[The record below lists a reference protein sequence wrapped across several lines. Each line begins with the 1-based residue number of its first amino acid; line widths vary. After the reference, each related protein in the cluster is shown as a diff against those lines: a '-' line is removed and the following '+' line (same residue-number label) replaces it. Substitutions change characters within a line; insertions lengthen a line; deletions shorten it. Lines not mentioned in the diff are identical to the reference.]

1 MIFVY
6 VRFCFKGKAEKNR
19 TDTFA
24 AIFSMGSEG
33 NFAGYSMFN
42 PCSLLV
48 VRKRFIAI
56 HLSAA
61 GVRFTGSSPI
71 EFFLRHLQWSPQRKL
86 SIFKALT
93 FFVQNDDLMIC
104 WEYEDLSLMPMWVWK
119 WLETPSLGHVHW
131 TSRGSNCLWTKTTLT
146 MTWLPGCVETSFG
159 GLESTGKLGVFW
171 VPLGC

>member
-1 MIFVY
+1 MLKCPCMIFVY

-71 EFFLRHLQWSPQRKL
+71 EFFSTSSPVIAPSETFNFQ
-86 SIFKALT
+86 SAD

-104 WEYEDLSLMPMWVWK
+104 
-119 WLETPSLGHVHW
+119 
-131 TSRGSNCLWTKTTLT
+131 
-146 MTWLPGCVETSFG
+146 
-159 GLESTGKLGVFW
+159 
-171 VPLGC
+171 